1 MRAGVG
7 EHAVMTSYLAGTVV
21 CGCSLALSYGW
32 ELTLAGM
39 AVVPVAILVQAVVSK
54 VRARPR
60 LTFSVLH
67 DEILSSFAPPYD

>member
-1 MRAGVG
+1 MEKLRAGVG

-67 DEILSSFAPPYD
+67 D